1 MNTENGK
8 PNTTA
13 SHSKIAAQ
21 KDHYVPRQLLP
32 EANKDKSFLLEYDF
46 FSNYYE
52 TRRRI
57 RVKKMRNLRL
67 QYKAVEKEFDAK
79 CGYFASL
86 GL

>member
-1 MNTENGK
+1 MNIENRK

-13 SHSKIAAQ
+13 RHSKIAAQ

-32 EANKDKSFLLEYDF
+32 EANKVKSLLLEYDF

-52 TRRRI
+52 TKKRI
-57 RVKKMRNLRL
+57 QVKKMRNLRL
-67 QYKAVEKEFDAK
+67 QCKAVEKEFDTR

-86 GL
+86 SL